1 MTRSEIRRGTDGGVE
16 WRRMPIATKAGG
28 GAAATGFSVPSFAAG
43 LAVGAIAAVAAV
55 YLFGPG
61 AGNAEAP
68 VEAPLAT
75 VGDAPEFEFWE
86 RLPNARVAP
95 ATAPYETGGT
105 MRPEPEGPVEYLL
118 QAGAFH
124 RAGAAERRRAELILA
139 GDAGQHV
146 DRGRRR
152 RRAVS
157 GGRRPLRDAVGN
169 ADRDAAIA
177 RPGNRSRPAR
187 KTGAGRLIPRP
198 ADPVR

>member
-16 WRRMPIATKAGG
+16 WRRMPIATKSGG
-28 GAAATGFSVPSFAAG
+28 GSAATGFSVPSFAAG

-139 GDAGQHV
+139 GMPASMSTVGV
-146 DRGRRR
+146 DDGVLYRVVVGPFETRSETQTAMRQ
-152 RRAVS
+152 
-157 GGRRPLRDAVGN
+157 LRDREIV
-169 ADRDAAIA
+169 
-177 RPGNRSRPAR
+177 PVLLERPAP
-187 KTGAGRLIPRP
+187 AG
-198 ADPVR
+198 